1 MFLWD
6 SSAFWPE
13 NWYGSSFHNDDRLF
27 SVVFDTECVTCLPA
41 RNTQLNKFL
50 TGVQDQT
57 VLWRTALNN
66 EILPSFLSNN
76 SWVLRKIVLVKF

>member
-6 SSAFWPE
+6 SSAFWLE

-27 SVVFDTECVTCLPA
+27 IVVFDTECVTCLPA
-41 RNTQLNKFL
+41 RNAQLNKFL

-57 VLWRTALNN
+57 VLWRTFSLPEIWDKMAVALAH
-66 EILPSFLSNN
+66 
-76 SWVLRKIVLVKF
+76 